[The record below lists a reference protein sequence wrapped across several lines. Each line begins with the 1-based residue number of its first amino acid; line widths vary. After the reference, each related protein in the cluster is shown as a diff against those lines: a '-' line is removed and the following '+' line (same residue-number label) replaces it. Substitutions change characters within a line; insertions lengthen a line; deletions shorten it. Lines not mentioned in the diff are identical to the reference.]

1 MRVFFCLDCVAA
13 PPARWGIVA
22 KTATAVAQTRY
33 DASMRQATGVVI
45 TALVVVVDASN
56 SSAWWS
62 IFGGGVS
69 TDEAPHRNRTSH
81 AAGATPWKAAEPH
94 ARAHA
99 SRDAILEEIAAR
111 RAVVKKK
118 LDVKRRWQLG
128 SGGAAEYVGAE
139 RASRTTRY
147 AAGTPLTSNPNPP
160 LDGGRW

>member
-1 MRVFFCLDCVAA
+1 MRPRCAAAGVA
-13 PPARWGIVA
+13 
-22 KTATAVAQTRY
+22 
-33 DASMRQATGVVI
+33 I

-69 TDEAPHRNRTSH
+69 ADEEPQRNRTH

-139 RASRTTRY
+139 RASRTTQQARH
-147 AAGTPLTSNPNPP
+147 
-160 LDGGRW
+160 